1 MKPPLPHRQQNSAT
15 ASAGRLLDGP
25 ITPGWAEGSPIPVEN
40 SRLGGFFRH
49 SVAERRQMV
58 ADLANLTQ
66 EQVDALSACGELD
79 EAAADR
85 MIENV
90 IGTMSLPVGVATNFV
105 IDAKHYLIPF
115 CLEESSVVAAASNMA
130 KRCLIHGGFRS
141 NNDAPMMIAQLQIL
155 DCAEPGTA
163 EKALHG
169 ASKELIALCNSLPS
183 TMVRLGGGC
192 KRIETRT
199 IQTLS
204 GPMVILHI
212 IVDCRDA
219 MGANAVNTMAE
230 LIAPRVEEI
239 TQGRVHLK
247 ILSNLAVYRLAR
259 IEATFTPEELSDDG
273 TRENG
278 HEVIKGILEA
288 HHFAIADPFRAAT
301 HNKGVMNAISSVSLA
316 CGQDWRAIEAGCHAY
331 AAYGKEHYG
340 SMTDWQRTEEGDLIG
355 RIETPM
361 AVGTVGGASKV
372 HPAAQANLAILGVE
386 SAQELAGIIA
396 ASGLAQNLGALRAL
410 ATRGIQAGHMKLHS
424 RNMAVSAGALG
435 EEIEII
441 AQRLQTVDGP
451 KTQTVVGQLLEALR
465 NE

>member
-1 MKPPLPHRQQNSAT
+1 MP
-15 ASAGRLLDGP
+15 AGRLLDGP
-25 ITPGWAEGSPIPVEN
+25 MALGRAEGSPIPVEN

-141 NNDAPMMIAQLQIL
+141 NSDAPMMIAQLQIL
-155 DCAEPGTA
+155 DCAEPNTA
-163 EKALHG
+163 EKAIHG
-169 ASKELIALCNSLPS
+169 ASEELMALCNSLPS
-183 TMVRLGGGC
+183 TMIRLGGGC

-259 IEATFTPEELSDDG
+259 IEATFTPEELSNDG

-278 HEVIKGILEA
+278 LEVIKGILEA

-301 HNKGVMNAISSVSLA
+301 HNKGVMNAISSVGLA

-331 AAYGKEHYG
+331 AAYGKKHYG

-424 RNMAVSAGALG
+424 RNMAVSAGAVG
-435 EEIEII
+435 DEIEII
-441 AQRLQTVDGP
+441 ARRLQTVEGP

>member
-1 MKPPLPHRQQNSAT
+1 MS
-15 ASAGRLLDGP
+15 
-25 ITPGWAEGSPIPVEN
+25 VEN
-40 SRLGGFFRH
+40 SRLSGFFRH
-49 SVAERRQMV
+49 SVAERRRIVAEM
-58 ADLANLTQ
+58 ADLSEGQ
-66 EQVDALSACGELD
+66 IEALRACGELD

-105 IDAKHYLIPF
+105 IDEKHYLIPF

-130 KRCLIHGGFRS
+130 KRCLKNGGFRS
-141 NNDAPMMIAQLQIL
+141 NNDKPLMIAQLQIM
-155 DCAEPGTA
+155 DCEDTSNAEQ
-163 EKALHG
+163 ALQS
-169 ASKELIALCNSLPS
+169 ASEELMALCNSLPS
-183 TMVRLGGGC
+183 TMIRLGGGC

-199 IQTLS
+199 IHSLS
-204 GPMVILHI
+204 GPMVVLHI

-230 LIAPRVEEI
+230 LIAPRVEEL
-239 TQGRVHLK
+239 TGGRVHLK
-247 ILSNLAVYRLAR
+247 ILSNLAIHRLAR

-278 HEVIKGILEA
+278 EKVIQGILEA
-288 HHFAIADPFRAAT
+288 HHFAVADPFRAAT
-301 HNKGVMNAISSVSLA
+301 HNKGVMNAISSVGLA

-340 SMTDWQRTEEGDLIG
+340 SMTEWIRLENGDLLG

-410 ATRGIQAGHMKLHS
+410 ATKGIQAGHMKLHS
-424 RNMAVSAGALG
+424 RNMAVSAGAVG
-435 EEIEII
+435 DEIEIV
-441 AQRLQTVDGP
+441 AHRLQSVEGP
-451 KTQTVVGQLLEALR
+451 KTQTVVVQLLKTLR
-465 NE
+465 SE

>member
-1 MKPPLPHRQQNSAT
+1 M
-15 ASAGRLLDGP
+15 LDGP
-25 ITPGWAEGSPIPVEN
+25 EARGTTRANTMPVEN
-40 SRLGGFFRH
+40 SRLSGFFRH

-58 ADLANLTQ
+58 ANMAGLTP
-66 EQVDALSACGELD
+66 EHIEALKACGELN
-79 EAAADR
+79 ETAADR

-130 KRCLIHGGFRS
+130 KRCLVNGGFRS
-141 NNDAPMMIAQLQIL
+141 NNDAPLMIGQLQIME
-155 DCAEPGTA
+155 CSEPKSA
-163 EKALHG
+163 EKVLAG
-169 ASKELIALCNSLPS
+169 ASEELMALCNSLPS

-212 IVDCRDA
+212 VVDCRDA

-230 LIAPRVEEI
+230 LIAPRVEEL
-239 TQGRVHLK
+239 TGGRVHLK
-247 ILSNLAVYRLAR
+247 ILSNLAVHRLAR
-259 IEATFTPEELSDDG
+259 IEATFTPEEISNDG
-273 TRENG
+273 TKANG
-278 HEVIKGILEA
+278 EAIIQGILEA
-288 HHFAIADPFRAAT
+288 HHFAVADPFRAAT
-301 HNKGVMNAISSVSLA
+301 HNKGVMNAISSVALA

-331 AAYGKEHYG
+331 AAFGKEHYG
-340 SMTDWQRTEEGDLIG
+340 SITQWERSDEGNLIG

-361 AVGTVGGASKV
+361 AVGIVGGASKV

-386 SAQELAGIIA
+386 SAQELAGVIA
-396 ASGLAQNLGALRAL
+396 ASGLSQNLGALRAL

-424 RNMAVSAGALG
+424 RNMAVSAGAVG
-435 EEIEII
+435 EEIETI
-441 AQRLQTVDGP
+441 AKRLQAVDGP
-451 KTQTVVGQLLEALR
+451 KTQTVVEQLLKSLR
-465 NE
+465 SE